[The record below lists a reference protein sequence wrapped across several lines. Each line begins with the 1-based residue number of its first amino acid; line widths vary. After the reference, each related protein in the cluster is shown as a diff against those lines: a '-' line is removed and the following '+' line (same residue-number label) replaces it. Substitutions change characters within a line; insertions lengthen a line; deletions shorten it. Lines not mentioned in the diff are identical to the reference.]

1 MLLVLLG
8 VLVSG
13 DRSGAARAAD
23 AISLDLPI
31 RCELGRDCWI
41 VNYVD
46 MDPSAATHD
55 YNCGGATY
63 DGHEG
68 TDFAIRDLRAMDEGV
83 PVLAAAPGRV
93 KGVRDSMDDA
103 GVSTI
108 GEKEALEGRLCGN
121 RVAIVHGGGWVTN
134 YCHLRRGSI
143 VVADGEAVKAGQVL
157 AMVGQSGFAAF
168 PHLHLG
174 VIKGKRDIDPF
185 VGLARED
192 RCGLGTRPLWKP
204 RLLERLQYRPTA
216 LFNAGFATTKPKW
229 DAVKR
234 GAYRDDVLSRKAR
247 VLVLWA
253 VIFHVR
259 TGDRLTLRITGPDGE
274 EVLSHASRLQKDQA
288 SRFAFAGRKRKG
300 LSWDAGTYTGEVRLI
315 REGPHGRE
323 EFVTARTVVVR

>member
-1 MLLVLLG
+1 
-8 VLVSG
+8 
-13 DRSGAARAAD
+13 
-23 AISLDLPI
+23 
-31 RCELGRDCWI
+31 
-41 VNYVD
+41 
-46 MDPSAATHD
+46 
-55 YNCGGATY
+55 
-63 DGHEG
+63 
-68 TDFAIRDLRAMDEGV
+68 MDEGV

>member
-247 VLVLWA
+247 VLGVMG
-253 VIFHVR
+253 
-259 TGDRLTLRITGPDGE
+259 GDLPRQDGGPIDAPHHR
-274 EVLSHASRLQKDQA
+274 S
-288 SRFAFAGRKRKG
+288 GRGGGVEPRQP
-300 LSWDAGTYTGEVRLI
+300 AA
-315 REGPHGRE
+315 EGPGQPLRLCRPQAEGALLGRGHLHGRGSPDP
-323 EFVTARTVVVR
+323 